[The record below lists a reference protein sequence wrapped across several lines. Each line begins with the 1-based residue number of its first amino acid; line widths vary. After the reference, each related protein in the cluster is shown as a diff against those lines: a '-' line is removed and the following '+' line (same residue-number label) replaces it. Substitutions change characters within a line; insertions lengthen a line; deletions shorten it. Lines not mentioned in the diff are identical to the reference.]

1 MRIRRPP
8 IEKARIE
15 LIPMID
21 TMAFLLVFFMI
32 ASLAMTQQAGMP
44 VNLPRADAAAPQT
57 WGDRQLVI
65 TLDRVGKI
73 YLDKQPVPL
82 ASLGEAL
89 RARLA
94 NRPDLVVVMNADALV
109 RHGEVVAAMDAAKA
123 AGAAHMAIATRPG
136 GGMSKLLPNSESGP

>member
-1 MRIRRPP
+1 MRIRRQPV
-8 IEKARIE
+8 EKARIE

>member
-1 MRIRRPP
+1 LRIRQQS

-44 VNLPRADAAAPQT
+44 VNLPRADAGAPQT
-57 WGDRQLVI
+57 WADRQLVI
-65 TLDRVGKI
+65 TLDQVGKI

-89 RARLA
+89 RGRLA
-94 NRPDLVVVMNADALV
+94 NRPDLVVVVNADARV
-109 RHGEVVAAMDAAKA
+109 RHGDVVAAMDAAKA

-136 GGMSKLLPNSESGP
+136 GGRSKLLPNGDSGP